1 MSHTV
6 TVKTQFKNHTILK
19 KVCDRLKYKMKKGAI
34 TQKFYSSTASGDLS
48 IEIPGWR
55 YPIVV
60 KDGNAS
66 MDNFNGS
73 WGKQEQF
80 DQLSQEYAKEVSIQE
95 AHNAGYTVEQR
106 QLVNGTVE
114 LYLT

>member
-1 MSHTV
+1 MT
-6 TVKTQFKNHTILK
+6 
-19 KVCDRLKYKMKKGAI
+19 KGAV
-34 TQKFYSSTASGDLS
+34 TQKFYSSSASGDIS

-55 YPIVV
+55 YPIVINNG
-60 KDGNAS
+60 DAS

-73 WGKQEQF
+73 WGDQKQF
-80 DQLSQEYAKEVSIQE
+80 DKLTQDYAKEVSIQE

-106 QLVNGTVE
+106 QLVDGTVE